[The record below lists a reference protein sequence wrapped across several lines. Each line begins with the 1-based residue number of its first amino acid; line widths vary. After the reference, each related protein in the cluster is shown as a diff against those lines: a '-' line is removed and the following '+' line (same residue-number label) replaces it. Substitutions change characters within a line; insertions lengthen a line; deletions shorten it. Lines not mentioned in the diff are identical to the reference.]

1 MGKRRCFP
9 YRNLYV
15 VPGAACTI
23 REMSDDDLIDDDD
36 DLDDEGGLW
45 QQPCLGLA
53 AGVSLAVLVGMCRWS
68 WWWAVPVALL
78 LAPGVAI
85 LLNFGRD
92 IILTILEEVGNDVPP
107 RNEPHLRLPADVV
120 DLTKFRDRQTTP
132 TDPPPVT

>member
-1 MGKRRCFP
+1 MGHGRCFP
-9 YRNLYV
+9 YRNMYV
-15 VPGAACTI
+15 VPGAACTV
-23 REMSDDDLIDDDD
+23 RKMSDDDLIDDDD

-45 QQPCLGLA
+45 QQPCVGLA

-85 LLNFGRD
+85 LLNFGRA
-92 IILTILEEVGNDVPP
+92 IILTILEEVWNDVPP
-107 RNEPHLRLPADVV
+107 RLPADVI

-132 TDPPPVT
+132 NDPPPVT